1 MFDLDKLV
9 NDYLVPF
16 GLKIVMAVVIWIIG
30 GIVINLVARLVRSA
44 MTRRNIDPT
53 LIRYTESTMRIAL
66 RIALILSILSVC
78 GIETTS
84 FAALLAAAGIAI
96 GAAWSGLLSNFASG
110 IFLIVLRP
118 FKSGDMISAGGVT
131 GVVDEI
137 GLFVTT
143 LTTPDNLRVY
153 VGNTKVFGDNI
164 TVYDANAFR
173 RVDLTAQL
181 AHTVDVQDA
190 VARLKA
196 RIAQIPNVMSAPA
209 VDVAILEFT
218 PAGPVLAVRPYCH
231 NKDYWQVYFDTNKA
245 IAEVGGTAH
254 WPVPATRQILM
265 PPPGAPGATAPVTSA
280 AAPIVPGAGGAA
292 PTAPLPNSP
301 AP

>member
-16 GLKIVMAVVIWIIG
+16 GLKIAMAIVIWIVG
-30 GIVINLVARLVRSA
+30 GIIINVVARLVRGA
-44 MTRRNIDPT
+44 MTRRAIDPT
-53 LIRYTESTMRIAL
+53 LVRYTESTLRIAL
-66 RIALILSILSVC
+66 RIAIIISILSVC

-118 FKSGDMISAGGVT
+118 FKTGDMISAGGVT

-143 LTTPDNLRVY
+143 LTTADNLRVY

-173 RVDLTAQL
+173 RVDLSAQL

-190 VARLKA
+190 IARLRA
-196 RIAQIPNVMSAPA
+196 RIAQIPNVMSTPA

-231 NKDYWQVYFDTNKA
+231 NRDYWQVYFDTNRA

-254 WPVPATRQILM
+254 WPVPAPRQIFM
-265 PPPGAPGATAPVTSA
+265 PPPGDAGKAAMPVPSA
-280 AAPIVPGAGGAA
+280 AGGAA
-292 PTAPLPNSP
+292 PASPLPN
-301 AP
+301 APTP

>member
-16 GLKIVMAVVIWIIG
+16 GLKILMAVVIWIVG
-30 GIVINLVARLVRSA
+30 GIIINMVARLVRGA
-44 MTRRNIDPT
+44 MTRRAIDPT
-53 LIRYTESTMRIAL
+53 LVRYTESTLRIAL
-66 RIALILSILSVC
+66 RIALIISILSVC

-84 FAALLAAAGIAI
+84 FAALLAAAGVAI

-118 FKSGDMISAGGVT
+118 FKTGDMISAGGVT

-143 LTTPDNLRVY
+143 MTTADNLRVY
-153 VGNTKVFGDNI
+153 VGNTKVFSDNI
-164 TVYDANAFR
+164 TVFDANAFR

-196 RIAQIPNVMSAPA
+196 RVAQIPNVMTTPA
-209 VDVAILEFT
+209 VDVAILEFN
-218 PAGPVLAVRPYCH
+218 PSGPVLAVRPYCH
-231 NKDYWQVYFDTNKA
+231 NRDYWQVYFDTNQA

-254 WPVPATRQILM
+254 WPVPAPRQIFM
-265 PPPGAPGATAPVTSA
+265 PPPGEVPKAMP
-280 AAPIVPGAGGAA
+280 AAPAAGGTASA
-292 PTAPLPNSP
+292 PPLPNSP
-301 AP
+301 A

>member
-16 GLKIVMAVVIWIIG
+16 GLKIAMAIVIWIVG
-30 GIVINLVARLVRSA
+30 GIVINVVARLVRAA
-44 MTRRNIDPT
+44 MTRRAIDPT
-53 LIRYTESTMRIAL
+53 LVRYTESTLRIAL
-66 RIALILSILSVC
+66 RIALIISILSVC

-118 FKSGDMISAGGVT
+118 FKTGDMISAGGVT

-143 LTTPDNLRVY
+143 LTTADNLRVY

-173 RVDLTAQL
+173 RVDLKAQL

-190 VARLKA
+190 IARLKA
-196 RIAQIPNVMSAPA
+196 RIAQIPNVMGTPA

-218 PAGPVLAVRPYCH
+218 SAGPLLAVRPYCH
-231 NKDYWQVYFDTNKA
+231 NKDYWQVYFDTNQA

-254 WPVPATRQILM
+254 WPVPAPRQIFM
-265 PPPGAPGATAPVTSA
+265 PPPGDTSGKTIPAPPA
-280 AAPIVPGAGGAA
+280 AGGAA
-292 PTAPLPNSP
+292 PVNPLPN
-301 AP
+301 APTP

>member
-1 MFDLDKLV
+1 MFDLDTLV

-16 GLKIVMAVVIWIIG
+16 GLKIVMAVVIWIVG
-30 GIVINLVARLVRSA
+30 GIVINLLARLVRSA
-44 MTRRNIDPT
+44 MNRRHIDPT
-53 LIRYTESTMRIAL
+53 LVRYTESTMRIAL

-181 AHTVDVQDA
+181 AHTVDLKDA

-196 RIAQIPNVMSAPA
+196 RVAQIPNVVEKPA
-209 VDVAILEFT
+209 VDVEILEFN
-218 PAGPVLAVRPYCH
+218 PSGPVLAVRPYCH
-231 NKDYWQVYFDTNKA
+231 NRDYWQVYFDTNQA
-245 IAEVGGTAH
+245 IAEVGGSAH

-265 PPPGAPGATAPVTSA
+265 PPPGVPGSVAGGTSA
-280 AAPIVPGAGGAA
+280 VPPIVPGAGG
-292 PTAPLPNSP
+292 TAPAGTLPNAP

>member
-16 GLKIVMAVVIWIIG
+16 GLKIAMAVVIWIVG
-30 GIVINLVARLVRSA
+30 GIVINVVARLVRAA
-44 MTRRNIDPT
+44 MTRRAIDPT
-53 LIRYTESTMRIAL
+53 LVRYTESTLRIAL
-66 RIALILSILSVC
+66 RIALIISILSVC

-118 FKSGDMISAGGVT
+118 FKTGDMISAGGVT

-143 LTTPDNLRVY
+143 LTTADNLRVY

-173 RVDLTAQL
+173 RVDRTAQL

-190 VARLKA
+190 ITRLKA
-196 RIAQIPNVMSAPA
+196 RIAQIPNVMSTPP
-209 VDVAILEFT
+209 VDVVILEFN

-231 NKDYWQVYFDTNKA
+231 NRDYWQVYFDTNQA

-254 WPVPATRQILM
+254 WPVPAPRQIFM
-265 PPPGAPGATAPVTSA
+265 PPPGDASKVMPIPSA
-280 AAPIVPGAGGAA
+280 AGGAA
-292 PTAPLPNSP
+292 PASSPLPN
-301 AP
+301 APTP

>member
-1 MFDLDKLV
+1 MFDLNKLV

-16 GLKIVMAVVIWIIG
+16 GLKILMAVVIWIIG
-30 GIVINLVARLVRSA
+30 GLVINLAARLVRAA
-44 MTRRNIDPT
+44 MTRRAIDPT
-53 LIRYTESTMRIAL
+53 LVRYTESSLRIAL
-66 RIALILSILSVC
+66 RIALVLTILSVC

-118 FKSGDMISAGGVT
+118 FKTGDMISAGGVT

-143 LTTPDNLRVY
+143 MTTPDNLRVY
-153 VGNTKVFGDNI
+153 VGNTKVFSDNI

-173 RVDLTAQL
+173 RVELKAQL

-196 RIAQIPNVMSAPA
+196 RIAQIPNVMSTPA
-209 VDVAILEFT
+209 VDVEILEFT

-231 NKDYWQVYFDTNKA
+231 NRDYWQVYFDTNRA

-254 WPVPATRQILM
+254 WPVPAPRQILM
-265 PPPGAPGATAPVTSA
+265 PPPADVGGGTASA
-280 AAPIVPGAGGAA
+280 AAPIIGTGSAASAGAR
-292 PTAPLPNSP
+292 PNAP

>member
-1 MFDLDKLV
+1 MFDLNKLV

-16 GLKIVMAVVIWIIG
+16 GLKIVMAVVIWIVG

-44 MTRRNIDPT
+44 MSRRAIDPT
-53 LIRYTESTMRIAL
+53 LVRYTESTLRIAL

-84 FAALLAAAGIAI
+84 FAALLAAAGVAI

-118 FKSGDMISAGGVT
+118 FKTGDMISAGGVT

-143 LTTPDNLRVY
+143 LTTADNLRVY
-153 VGNTKVFGDNI
+153 VGNTKVFSDNI

-190 VARLKA
+190 IARLKA
-196 RIAQIPNVMSAPA
+196 RIAQIPNVMSTPA
-209 VDVAILEFT
+209 VDVAILEFN

-231 NKDYWQVYFDTNKA
+231 NRDYWQVYFDTNRA
-245 IAEVGGTAH
+245 ISEVGGTAQ
-254 WPVPATRQILM
+254 WPVPAPRQILM
-265 PPPGAPGATAPVTSA
+265 PPPGELGAGAVRAVPATGA
-280 AAPIVPGAGGAA
+280 AAPAG
-292 PTAPLPNSP
+292 TLPNAP

>member
-1 MFDLDKLV
+1 MFDLNKLV

-16 GLKIVMAVVIWIIG
+16 GLKILMAVVIWIIG
-30 GIVINLVARLVRSA
+30 GLVINLAARLVRAA
-44 MTRRNIDPT
+44 MTRRAIDPT
-53 LIRYTESTMRIAL
+53 LVRYTESSLRIAL
-66 RIALILSILSVC
+66 RIALVLTILSVC

-118 FKSGDMISAGGVT
+118 FKTGDMISAGGVT

-143 LTTPDNLRVY
+143 MTTPDNLRVY
-153 VGNTKVFGDNI
+153 VGNTKVFSDNI

-173 RVDLTAQL
+173 RVELKAQL

-196 RIAQIPNVMSAPA
+196 RIAQIPNVTSTPA
-209 VDVAILEFT
+209 VDVEILEFT

-231 NKDYWQVYFDTNKA
+231 NRDYWQVYFDTNRA
-245 IAEVGGTAH
+245 IAEVGGAAH
-254 WPVPATRQILM
+254 WPVPAPRQILM
-265 PPPGAPGATAPVTSA
+265 PPPADVGGGTASA
-280 AAPIVPGAGGAA
+280 AAPIIGTGNAA
-292 PTAPLPNSP
+292 PAGARPNAP

>member
-16 GLKIVMAVVIWIIG
+16 GLKILMAVVIWIVG
-30 GIVINLVARLVRSA
+30 GIVINVVARLVRGA
-44 MTRRNIDPT
+44 MTRRAIDPT
-53 LIRYTESTMRIAL
+53 LVRYTESTLRIAL
-66 RIALILSILSVC
+66 RIALVISILSVC

-84 FAALLAAAGIAI
+84 FAALLAAAGVAI

-118 FKSGDMISAGGVT
+118 FKTGDMISAGGVT

-143 LTTPDNLRVY
+143 MTTADNLRVY
-153 VGNTKVFGDNI
+153 VGNTKVFSDNI
-164 TVYDANAFR
+164 TVFDANAFR

-190 VARLKA
+190 VARLKT
-196 RIAQIPNVMSAPA
+196 RVAQIPNVMPTPA
-209 VDVAILEFT
+209 VDVAILEFN
-218 PAGPVLAVRPYCH
+218 PSGPVLAVRPYCH
-231 NKDYWQVYFDTNKA
+231 NRDYWQVYFDTNRA

-254 WPVPATRQILM
+254 WPVPAPRQIFM
-265 PPPGAPGATAPVTSA
+265 PPPGEMPKAMP
-280 AAPIVPGAGGAA
+280 AAPATGTASA
-292 PTAPLPNSP
+292 PPLPNSP
-301 AP
+301 A

>member
-16 GLKIVMAVVIWIIG
+16 GLKILMAIVIWIVG
-30 GIVINLVARLVRSA
+30 GIVINVVARLVRGA
-44 MTRRNIDPT
+44 MTRRAIDPT
-53 LIRYTESTMRIAL
+53 LVRYTESTLRIAL
-66 RIALILSILSVC
+66 RIALIISILSVC

-84 FAALLAAAGIAI
+84 FAALLAAAGVAI

-118 FKSGDMISAGGVT
+118 FKTGDMISAGGVT

-143 LTTPDNLRVY
+143 MTTADNLRVY
-153 VGNTKVFGDNI
+153 VGNTKVFSDNI
-164 TVYDANAFR
+164 TVFDANAFR

-190 VARLKA
+190 VARLKT
-196 RIAQIPNVMSAPA
+196 RVAQIPNVMPTPA
-209 VDVAILEFT
+209 VDVAILEFN
-218 PAGPVLAVRPYCH
+218 PSGPVLAVRPYCH
-231 NKDYWQVYFDTNKA
+231 NRDYWQVYFDTNRA

-254 WPVPATRQILM
+254 WPVPAPRQIFM
-265 PPPGAPGATAPVTSA
+265 PPPGEMPKAMP
-280 AAPIVPGAGGAA
+280 AAPATGTASA
-292 PTAPLPNSP
+292 PPLPNSP
-301 AP
+301 A

>member
-9 NDYLVPF
+9 NDYLMPF
-16 GLKIVMAVVIWIIG
+16 GLKIVMAVVIWIVG
-30 GIVINLVARLVRSA
+30 GIVINVVARLVRSA
-44 MTRRNIDPT
+44 MTRRAIDPT
-53 LIRYTESTMRIAL
+53 LVRYTESTLRIAL
-66 RIALILSILSVC
+66 RIALIISILSVC

-118 FKSGDMISAGGVT
+118 FKTGDMISAGGVT

-143 LTTPDNLRVY
+143 LTTADNLRVY

-190 VARLKA
+190 ITRLKA
-196 RIAQIPNVMSAPA
+196 RIAQIPNVMSTPA
-209 VDVAILEFT
+209 IDVVILEFN
-218 PAGPVLAVRPYCH
+218 PAGTVLAVRPYCH
-231 NKDYWQVYFDTNKA
+231 NRDYWQVYFDTNRA
-245 IAEVGGTAH
+245 IAEVGGMAQ
-254 WPVPATRQILM
+254 WPVPAPRQILM
-265 PPPGAPGATAPVTSA
+265 PPPGDPGKGMPIAP
-280 AAPIVPGAGGAA
+280 AGGAPA
-292 PTAPLPNSP
+292 ASPLPNAP

>member
-16 GLKIVMAVVIWIIG
+16 GLKIAMAIVIWIVG
-30 GIVINLVARLVRSA
+30 GIIINVVARLVRGA
-44 MTRRNIDPT
+44 MTRRAIDPT
-53 LIRYTESTMRIAL
+53 LVRYTESTLRIAL
-66 RIALILSILSVC
+66 RIAIIISILSVC

-118 FKSGDMISAGGVT
+118 FKTGDMISAGGVT

-173 RVDLTAQL
+173 RVDLSAQL

-190 VARLKA
+190 IARLRA
-196 RIAQIPNVMSAPA
+196 RIAQIPNVMSTPA

-231 NKDYWQVYFDTNKA
+231 NRDYWQVYFDTNRA

-254 WPVPATRQILM
+254 WPVPAPRQIFM
-265 PPPGAPGATAPVTSA
+265 PPPGDAGKAAMPVPSA
-280 AAPIVPGAGGAA
+280 AGGAA
-292 PTAPLPNSP
+292 PASPLPN
-301 AP
+301 APTP

>member
-1 MFDLDKLV
+1 MFDLGKLV

-16 GLKIVMAVVIWIIG
+16 GLKIAMAVVIWIVG
-30 GIVINLVARLVRSA
+30 GIVINVVARLVRSA
-44 MTRRNIDPT
+44 MTRRAIDPT
-53 LIRYTESTMRIAL
+53 LVRYTESTLRIAL
-66 RIALILSILSVC
+66 RIALVISILSVC

-118 FKSGDMISAGGVT
+118 FKTGDMISAGGVT

-143 LTTPDNLRVY
+143 LTTADNLRVY
-153 VGNTKVFGDNI
+153 VGNTKVFSDNI

-190 VARLKA
+190 IARLKA
-196 RIAQIPNVMSAPA
+196 RIAQIPNVMGTPP
-209 VDVAILEFT
+209 VDVVILEFN

-231 NKDYWQVYFDTNKA
+231 NRDYWQVYFDTNQA
-245 IAEVGGTAH
+245 IAEVGGTAQ
-254 WPVPATRQILM
+254 WPIPAPRQIFM
-265 PPPGAPGATAPVTSA
+265 PPPGDASKAMPVPS
-280 AAPIVPGAGGAA
+280 PAGGVAA
-292 PTAPLPNSP
+292 PTSPLPN
-301 AP
+301 APTR

>member
-16 GLKIVMAVVIWIIG
+16 GLKIAMAIVIWIVG
-30 GIVINLVARLVRSA
+30 GIVINVVARLVRAA
-44 MTRRNIDPT
+44 MTRRAIDPT
-53 LIRYTESTMRIAL
+53 LVRYTESTLRIAL
-66 RIALILSILSVC
+66 RIALIISILSVC

-118 FKSGDMISAGGVT
+118 FKTGDMISAGGVT

-143 LTTPDNLRVY
+143 LTTADNLRVY

-181 AHTVDVQDA
+181 AHTVDVPDA
-190 VARLKA
+190 IARLKA
-196 RIAQIPNVMSAPA
+196 RIAQIPNVMSTPA
-209 VDVAILEFT
+209 VDVVILEFT

-231 NKDYWQVYFDTNKA
+231 NRDYWQVYFDTNQA
-245 IAEVGGTAH
+245 IAEVGGTAR
-254 WPVPATRQILM
+254 WPVPAPRQIFM
-265 PPPGAPGATAPVTSA
+265 PPPGDAGKAMPVPSGAGA
-280 AAPIVPGAGGAA
+280 AAPAS
-292 PTAPLPNSP
+292 PLPN
-301 AP
+301 APTP

>member
-9 NDYLVPF
+9 NDYLMPF
-16 GLKIVMAVVIWIIG
+16 GLKILMAVVIWIVG
-30 GIVINLVARLVRSA
+30 GIVINVVARLVRSA
-44 MTRRNIDPT
+44 MTRRAIDPT
-53 LIRYTESTMRIAL
+53 LVRYTESTLRIAL
-66 RIALILSILSVC
+66 RIALIISILSVC

-118 FKSGDMISAGGVT
+118 FKTGDMIGAGGVT

-143 LTTPDNLRVY
+143 LTTADNLRVY

-190 VARLKA
+190 IARLKA
-196 RIAQIPNVMSAPA
+196 RIAQIPNVMSTPA
-209 VDVAILEFT
+209 IDVVILEFN

-231 NKDYWQVYFDTNKA
+231 NRDYWQVYFDTNRA
-245 IAEVGGTAH
+245 IAEVGGTAQ
-254 WPVPATRQILM
+254 WPVPAPRQILM
-265 PPPGAPGATAPVTSA
+265 PPPGDPGKGMPIAP
-280 AAPIVPGAGGAA
+280 AGGAPA
-292 PTAPLPNSP
+292 ASPLPNAP

>member
-9 NDYLVPF
+9 NDYLMPF
-16 GLKIVMAVVIWIIG
+16 GLKIVMAVVIWIVG
-30 GIVINLVARLVRSA
+30 GIVINVVARLVRSA
-44 MTRRNIDPT
+44 MTRRAIDPT
-53 LIRYTESTMRIAL
+53 LVRYTESTLRIAL
-66 RIALILSILSVC
+66 RIALIISILSVC

-118 FKSGDMISAGGVT
+118 FKTGDMISAGGVT

-143 LTTPDNLRVY
+143 LTTADNLRVY

-190 VARLKA
+190 MARLKA
-196 RIAQIPNVMSAPA
+196 RIAQIPNVMSTPA

-231 NKDYWQVYFDTNKA
+231 NRDYWQVYFDTNRA
-245 IAEVGGTAH
+245 IAEVGGTAQ
-254 WPVPATRQILM
+254 WPVPTTRQILM
-265 PPPGAPGATAPVTSA
+265 PPPGDVHKGMPTASTGGATAAS
-280 AAPIVPGAGGAA
+280 
-292 PTAPLPNSP
+292 PLPNAP

>member
-16 GLKIVMAVVIWIIG
+16 GLKILMAVVIWIVG
-30 GIVINLVARLVRSA
+30 GIVINVVARLVRGA
-44 MTRRNIDPT
+44 MTRRAIDPT
-53 LIRYTESTMRIAL
+53 LVRYTESTLRIAL
-66 RIALILSILSVC
+66 RIALIISILSVC

-84 FAALLAAAGIAI
+84 FAALLAAAGVAI

-118 FKSGDMISAGGVT
+118 FKTGDMISAGGVT
-131 GVVDEI
+131 GVVGEI

-143 LTTPDNLRVY
+143 MTTADNLRVY
-153 VGNTKVFGDNI
+153 VGNTKVFSDNI
-164 TVYDANAFR
+164 TVFDANAFR

-190 VARLKA
+190 VARLKT
-196 RIAQIPNVMSAPA
+196 RVAQIPNVMPTPA
-209 VDVAILEFT
+209 VDVAILEFN
-218 PAGPVLAVRPYCH
+218 PSGPVLAVRPYCH
-231 NKDYWQVYFDTNKA
+231 NRDYWQVYFDTNRA

-254 WPVPATRQILM
+254 WPVPAPRQIFM
-265 PPPGAPGATAPVTSA
+265 PPPGEMPKAMP
-280 AAPIVPGAGGAA
+280 AAPATGTASA
-292 PTAPLPNSP
+292 PPLPNSP
-301 AP
+301 A

>member
-1 MFDLDKLV
+1 MFDIDKLV
-9 NDYLVPF
+9 NVYLVPF
-16 GLKIVMAVVIWIIG
+16 GLKIVMAVVIWIVG
-30 GIVINLVARLVRSA
+30 GIIINILARIVRTT
-44 MTRRNIDPT
+44 MTRRAIDPT
-53 LIRYTESTMRIAL
+53 LVRYTESSMRIAL

-118 FKSGDMISAGGVT
+118 FKTGDMISAGGVT
-131 GVVDEI
+131 GVVVEI

-143 LTTPDNLRVY
+143 LTTADNLRVY

-164 TVYDANAFR
+164 TVYDANDFR

-181 AHTVDVQDA
+181 AHG
-190 VARLKA
+190 VALPEAIEQLKA
-196 RIAQIPNVMSAPA
+196 RISQIPNVMSTPA
-209 VDVAILEFT
+209 VDVAILEFNG
-218 PAGPVLAVRPYCH
+218 AGPVLAVRPYCH
-231 NKDYWQVYFDTNKA
+231 NRDYWQVFFDTNRA
-245 IAEVGGTAH
+245 ISEVGGAAH
-254 WPVPATRQILM
+254 WPVPAPHQIM
-265 PPPGAPGATAPVTSA
+265 VPPPPAFVSPSLSPSAGVPTALPAAPASSA
-280 AAPIVPGAGGAA
+280 A
-292 PTAPLPNSP
+292 P

>member
-16 GLKIVMAVVIWIIG
+16 GLKIAMAIVIWIVG
-30 GIVINLVARLVRSA
+30 GIIINVVARLVRGA
-44 MTRRNIDPT
+44 MTRRAIDPT
-53 LIRYTESTMRIAL
+53 LVRYTESTLRIAL
-66 RIALILSILSVC
+66 RIAIIISILSVC

-118 FKSGDMISAGGVT
+118 FKTGDMISAGGVT

-173 RVDLTAQL
+173 RVDLSAQL

-190 VARLKA
+190 IARLRA
-196 RIAQIPNVMSAPA
+196 RIAQIPNVMSTPA

-231 NKDYWQVYFDTNKA
+231 NRDYWQVYFDTNRA

-254 WPVPATRQILM
+254 WPVPAPRQIFM
-265 PPPGAPGATAPVTSA
+265 PPPGDASKAAMPVPSA
-280 AAPIVPGAGGAA
+280 AGGAA
-292 PTAPLPNSP
+292 PASPLPN
-301 AP
+301 APTP

>member
-16 GLKIVMAVVIWIIG
+16 GLKILMAVVIWIVG
-30 GIVINLVARLVRSA
+30 GIVINVVARLVRGA
-44 MTRRNIDPT
+44 MTRRAIDPT
-53 LIRYTESTMRIAL
+53 LVRYTESTLRIAL
-66 RIALILSILSVC
+66 RIALIISILSVC

-84 FAALLAAAGIAI
+84 FAALLAAAGVAI

-118 FKSGDMISAGGVT
+118 FKTGDMISAGGVT

-143 LTTPDNLRVY
+143 MTTADNLRVY
-153 VGNTKVFGDNI
+153 VGNTKVFSDNI
-164 TVYDANAFR
+164 TVFDANAFR

-190 VARLKA
+190 VARLKT
-196 RIAQIPNVMSAPA
+196 RVAQIPNVMPTPA
-209 VDVAILEFT
+209 VDVAILEFN
-218 PAGPVLAVRPYCH
+218 PSGPVLAVRPYCH
-231 NKDYWQVYFDTNKA
+231 NRDYWQVYFDTNRA

-254 WPVPATRQILM
+254 WPVPAPRQIFM
-265 PPPGAPGATAPVTSA
+265 PPPGEMPKAMP
-280 AAPIVPGAGGAA
+280 AAPATGTASA
-292 PTAPLPNSP
+292 PPLPNSP
-301 AP
+301 A

>member
-16 GLKIVMAVVIWIIG
+16 GLKIVMAVVIWIVG
-30 GIVINLVARLVRSA
+30 GIVINLLARLVRSA
-44 MTRRNIDPT
+44 MNRRHIDPT
-53 LIRYTESTMRIAL
+53 LVRYTESTMRIAL

-181 AHTVDVQDA
+181 AHTVDLKDA

-196 RIAQIPNVMSAPA
+196 RVAQIPNVVEKPA
-209 VDVAILEFT
+209 VDVEILEFN
-218 PAGPVLAVRPYCH
+218 PSGPVLAVRPYCH
-231 NKDYWQVYFDTNKA
+231 NCDYWQVYFDTNQA
-245 IAEVGGTAH
+245 IAEVGGSAH

-265 PPPGAPGATAPVTSA
+265 PPPGVPGSVAGGTSA
-280 AAPIVPGAGGAA
+280 VPPIVPGAGG
-292 PTAPLPNSP
+292 TAPAGTLPNAP

>member
-16 GLKIVMAVVIWIIG
+16 GLKIVMAVVIWIVG
-30 GIVINLVARLVRSA
+30 GIVINLLARLVRSA
-44 MTRRNIDPT
+44 MNRRHIDPT
-53 LIRYTESTMRIAL
+53 LVRYTESTMRIAL

-143 LTTPDNLRVY
+143 LTTADNLRVY

-181 AHTVDVQDA
+181 AHTVDLQDA

-196 RIAQIPNVMSAPA
+196 RVAQIPNVVEKPA
-209 VDVAILEFT
+209 VDVEILEFN
-218 PAGPVLAVRPYCH
+218 PSGPVLAVRPYCH
-231 NKDYWQVYFDTNKA
+231 NRDYWQVYFDTNKA

-265 PPPGAPGATAPVTSA
+265 PPPGVPAPAASGTSA
-280 AAPIVPGAGGAA
+280 VPPIVPNAGG
-292 PTAPLPNSP
+292 TAPAGTLPNAP

>member
-16 GLKIVMAVVIWIIG
+16 GLKILMAVVIWIVG
-30 GIVINLVARLVRSA
+30 GIIINVVARLVRGA
-44 MTRRNIDPT
+44 MTRRAIDPT
-53 LIRYTESTMRIAL
+53 LVRYTESTLRIAL
-66 RIALILSILSVC
+66 RIALIISILSVC

-84 FAALLAAAGIAI
+84 FAALLAAAGVAI

-118 FKSGDMISAGGVT
+118 FKTGDMISAGGVT

-143 LTTPDNLRVY
+143 MTTADNLRVY
-153 VGNTKVFGDNI
+153 VGNTKVFSDNI
-164 TVYDANAFR
+164 TVFDANAFR

-196 RIAQIPNVMSAPA
+196 RVAQIPNVMTTPA
-209 VDVAILEFT
+209 VDVAILEFN
-218 PAGPVLAVRPYCH
+218 PSGPVLAVRPYCH
-231 NKDYWQVYFDTNKA
+231 NRDYWQVYFDTNRA

-254 WPVPATRQILM
+254 WPVPAPRQIFM
-265 PPPGAPGATAPVTSA
+265 PPPGEMPKAMP
-280 AAPIVPGAGGAA
+280 AAPATGTASA
-292 PTAPLPNSP
+292 PPLPNSP
-301 AP
+301 A

>member
-16 GLKIVMAVVIWIIG
+16 GLKIAMAIVIWIVG
-30 GIVINLVARLVRSA
+30 GVIINVVARLVRGA
-44 MTRRNIDPT
+44 MTRRAIDPT
-53 LIRYTESTMRIAL
+53 LVRYTESTLRIAL
-66 RIALILSILSVC
+66 RIAIIISILSVC

-118 FKSGDMISAGGVT
+118 FKTGDMISAGGVT

-143 LTTPDNLRVY
+143 LTTADNLRVY

-173 RVDLTAQL
+173 RVDLSAQL

-190 VARLKA
+190 IARLKA
-196 RIAQIPNVMSAPA
+196 RIAQIPNVMSTPA

-231 NKDYWQVYFDTNKA
+231 NRDYWQVYFDTNRA

-254 WPVPATRQILM
+254 WPVPAPRQIFM
-265 PPPGAPGATAPVTSA
+265 PPPGDAGKAAMPVPSA
-280 AAPIVPGAGGAA
+280 AGGAA
-292 PTAPLPNSP
+292 PASPLPN
-301 AP
+301 APTP

>member
-9 NDYLVPF
+9 NNYLVPF
-16 GLKIVMAVVIWIIG
+16 GLKILMAVVIWIVG
-30 GIVINLVARLVRSA
+30 GIVINVVARLVRGA
-44 MTRRNIDPT
+44 MTRRAIDPT
-53 LIRYTESTMRIAL
+53 LVRYTESTLRIAL
-66 RIALILSILSVC
+66 RIALIISILSVC

-84 FAALLAAAGIAI
+84 FAALLAAAGVAI

-118 FKSGDMISAGGVT
+118 FKTGDMISAGGVT

-143 LTTPDNLRVY
+143 MTTADNLRVY
-153 VGNTKVFGDNI
+153 VGNTKVFSDNI
-164 TVYDANAFR
+164 TVFDANAFR

-190 VARLKA
+190 VARLKT
-196 RIAQIPNVMSAPA
+196 RVAQIPNVMPTPA
-209 VDVAILEFT
+209 VDVAILEFN
-218 PAGPVLAVRPYCH
+218 PSGPVLAVRPYCH
-231 NKDYWQVYFDTNKA
+231 NRDYWQVYFDTNRA

-254 WPVPATRQILM
+254 WPVPAPRQIFM
-265 PPPGAPGATAPVTSA
+265 PPPGEMPKAMP
-280 AAPIVPGAGGAA
+280 AAPATGTASA
-292 PTAPLPNSP
+292 PPLPNSP
-301 AP
+301 A